1 MDVLNWLQA
10 NESVVSLAATIVL
23 VIITGIYVYLTKK
36 ILDSTVRQ
44 SKLFSN
50 PVIGI
55 RLGHMRISKVYGPSR
70 RNLGIGL
77 VLTNVGN
84 APAIEVLVDAEII
97 LQYSNIRGEKV
108 IPARFEPSSIPFI
121 RPGEEIPEDSI
132 HNPNFGNTC
141 ITHLLDD
148 FRECNR
154 LNIHRIETDPT
165 KEPYNASRLRVC
177 VYYRNNLGQYFESS
191 YETYLHIGEIPEE
204 KIPEDDETAE
214 LPQIYVPRPK
224 FHAGPISKEKMYKDI
239 PFRNSKRD
247 LCGW

>member
-10 NESVVSLAATIVL
+10 NGSVVSLAATIVL
-23 VIITGIYVYLTKK
+23 VIITGIYVYLTKR

-44 SKLFSN
+44 SKLVSN

-55 RLGHMRISKVYGPSR
+55 RLGHMEISKVYGPSR
-70 RNLGIGL
+70 RNLSIGL
-77 VLTNVGN
+77 DLTNLGN

-121 RPGEEIPEDSI
+121 RPGEEILEDSS
-132 HNPNFGNTC
+132 HDPNFGNTC
-141 ITHLLDD
+141 ITHLIDD

-165 KEPYNASRLRVC
+165 KESYNASRLRVC
-177 VYYRNNLGQYFESS
+177 VYYRNNIGQYFESS
-191 YETYLHIGEIPEE
+191 YETYLHIGKTPEG

-214 LPQIYVPRPK
+214 LSQIYVPRPK
-224 FHAGPISKEKMYKDI
+224 FHAGPISKEKMDKDI
-239 PFRNSKRD
+239 SFRNSKRD